1 MVEVVKNEKEA
12 STKIALI
19 QEQETKQTSK
29 SAVQDFLSKL

>member
-12 STKIALI
+12 STKITLI
-19 QEQETKQTSK
+19 QEQEIKQGSK